1 MYSAHVFVALLLVAG
16 PVRGEAVHRRGDS
29 QRSDGVTAVRIVPSL
44 VPMMG
49 FTPQERG
56 FHNTLGG
63 SRASPSV
70 EPPPIDYVTGSF
82 ISRPDSI
89 LQWAL

>member
-1 MYSAHVFVALLLVAG
+1 MYSAHVFVALLSVAG

-29 QRSDGVTAVRIVPSL
+29 QRSDGVIAVRIVPSL

-49 FTPQERG
+49 STQKRRTS
-56 FHNTLGG
+56 HHTRG